1 MFQQPLP
8 KNRFDST
15 HMNNNKGLFFW
26 QGVLMKGGTPMAVH
40 HGGKV
45 GKAATILA
53 KKTST
58 KPAKRRAG
66 GILAAHKAK
75 CH

>member
-1 MFQQPLP
+1 
-8 KNRFDST
+8 
-15 HMNNNKGLFFW
+15 
-26 QGVLMKGGTPMAVH
+26 MKGGTPMAVH